1 MKGKLIHFN
10 SYKYMKDGQ
19 EKSGRTIT
27 LQSLEPFADD
37 DGRGNVS
44 IGYPVEEIYIPRIVP
59 VDDMTLQQMVGLA
72 VEIVKEQRIGDKRER
87 ITNIELL

>member
-10 SYKYMKDGQ
+10 SYKYMKDGA

-27 LQSLEPFADD
+27 MQSLDPITDD

-44 IGYPVEEIYIPRIVP
+44 VGYPVEEIFIPRTVP
-59 VDDMTLQQMVGLA
+59 IDDMTLQQMVGLA
-72 VEIVKEQRIGDKRER
+72 VEIVHEKRIGDRRER
-87 ITNIELL
+87 ITDIVLL